1 MAVKAQKEAE
11 EEGKRRAEA
20 ERRAAEAE
28 TARLRAEAQRLA
40 SEAEKKRRAEE
51 EEERRRAAEAAE
63 AEHRARNE
71 AQRQLEALI
80 ADNRGDVA
88 VRTPNQ
94 TVRVARVGK
103 VNRPDTLAFGFDI
116 EGGDDVDGLQPHI
129 SRIEQFSEAA
139 DAGLQVGDFIVNING
154 QSYAHATINKIV
166 AALRTASRT
175 GKLSLSIHRDYK
187 GQRLGRLA
195 ALQQAVAGRTADDAD
210 AQDAASTGSGPAL
223 AALSLHSG
231 GSNSGGGGGGGVGG
245 GGGPAT
251 PLSAAS
257 AGKMG
262 SMPGV
267 LDTSTP
273 ASRGKG
279 RSPPGSADAVAGF
292 ASPASGGARRN
303 GRVKRSLSATP
314 RRAMVK
320 PKSTEAPSSTRRLSA
335 SDLAEMREDG
345 EGMHATYPGRAPG
358 HAASD
363 EPTLPGRSRRGHAS
377 RAGGDP
383 STSPASATRQS
394 SRMAP
399 AGGSTERR
407 RASHNMTAARD
418 LDGSASRPPRRVS
431 AHAPLVR
438 SSRSPSKSPYV
449 GRVGGTGRWGR

>member
-1 MAVKAQKEAE
+1 MTTRVVVCA
-11 EEGKRRAEA
+11 RRVFECVVVTQCVCVHQAPHK
-20 ERRAAEAE
+20 
-28 TARLRAEAQRLA
+28 
-40 SEAEKKRRAEE
+40 KKRTLDLF
-51 EEERRRAAEAAE
+51 
-63 AEHRARNE
+63 HT
-71 AQRQLEALI
+71 
-80 ADNRGDVA
+80 
-88 VRTPNQ
+88 TPRH
-94 TVRVARVGK
+94 T
-103 VNRPDTLAFGFDI
+103 
-116 EGGDDVDGLQPHI
+116 
-129 SRIEQFSEAA
+129 
-139 DAGLQVGDFIVNING
+139 
-154 QSYAHATINKIV
+154 
-166 AALRTASRT
+166 
-175 GKLSLSIHRDYK
+175 
-187 GQRLGRLA
+187 QRLGPERCDRI
-195 ALQQAVAGRTADDAD
+195 RT
-210 AQDAASTGSGPAL
+210 QCNAS
-223 AALSLHSG
+223 
-231 GSNSGGGGGGGVGG
+231 
-245 GGGPAT
+245 
-251 PLSAAS
+251 
-257 AGKMG
+257 
-262 SMPGV
+262 
-267 LDTSTP
+267 
-273 ASRGKG
+273 
-279 RSPPGSADAVAGF
+279 
-292 ASPASGGARRN
+292 ARRN